1 MNNIDVQRSEP
12 TMVYR
17 MFDKDQTLLY
27 VGITNNW
34 KNRLHQHRQD
44 KWWLG
49 DVHEVTFERFTTRD
63 DALRAEKDA
72 IECEGPAY
80 NVMLAKVS
88 PNNRREDR
96 QSLRMVLQNVNSY
109 NSFYQLREIAA
120 RHPGQTLFEWQCG
133 RSVSE
138 IARVDLCDELYS
150 DLDKFCRLWR
160 SAMYG
165 VVIGIAGSSM
175 KLGHVESFFDQ
186 AEAAKVKAERDAR
199 LKAVEAV
206 EQTKRDQQWAAQ
218 FAQDVGIQL
227 RTDGW
232 ISATSLRHLYDQWA
246 ERHGRWS
253 ASFKT
258 AARSL
263 RAAGC
268 TPQRQNGIRGW
279 AGIAH

>member
-1 MNNIDVQRSEP
+1 MDNIDVQRTEL

-17 MFDKDQTLLY
+17 MFDKNQTLLY

-49 DVHEVTFERFTTRD
+49 DVHEVTFEQFATRD

-88 PNNRREDR
+88 PHNRKEDR
-96 QSLRMVLQNVNSY
+96 QSLRMVFKNPNGPH
-109 NSFYQLREIAA
+109 SFRDLREIAA
-120 RHPGQTLFEWQCG
+120 RHSGQTLFEIQCG
-133 RSVSE
+133 RGITE
-138 IARVDLCDELYS
+138 IGRVELGDDLYT
-150 DLDKFCRLWR
+150 DLDNFCRVWR

-186 AEAAKVKAERDAR
+186 ADAANVKAERDAR
-199 LKAVEAV
+199 IKAVEAV
-206 EQTKRDQQWAAQ
+206 KQTKRDQQWAAQ

-227 RTDGW
+227 RPDGW
-232 ISATSLRHLYDQWA
+232 ISATALRTLYDQWA

-258 AARSL
+258 AAKSL

-268 TPQRQNGIRGW
+268 TPQKKNGVRGW
-279 AGIAH
+279 VGIAH